1 MAERAGVAAFVVF
14 EGDIVLADVAAGGE
28 VAVGGVE
35 GAVVALV
42 GGNRVAASDGGQ
54 LEVAFALELMLALLY
69 RLVALLIV
77 VLEHPNIH
85 D

>member
-1 MAERAGVAAFVVF
+1 M
-14 EGDIVLADVAAGGE
+14 
-28 VAVGGVE
+28 E

-42 GGNRVAASDGGQ
+42 GGNRVAAPDGGQ
-54 LEVAFALELMLALLY
+54 LEIAFALELMLALLY
-69 RLVALLIV
+69 RLVALLVV